1 MYMHSQ
7 HTYLI
12 HKGITKL
19 KTATCILAFLKQTTL
34 PTQEVEFYHTE
45 LKFKAATVFK
55 YLARRL
61 YTHHHPYCRV
71 AVLGIN
77 LRQTFK
83 VNQAIPTQGQ
93 TQLITVNFLMIGMN
107 TDNSTGLQGGVW
119 MKQGWK
125 VAR

>member
-1 MYMHSQ
+1 MERE
-7 HTYLI
+7 
-12 HKGITKL
+12 KKRNEPP
-19 KTATCILAFLKQTTL
+19 KRRVLKQTTL